1 MANLANRQF
10 TRKVPG
16 QSTPARLPSMDE
28 YQRNGLTVPRSSG
41 ALSRRRTPMDWPA
54 EREFRIL
61 SIDGGGIRGIF
72 PAAVLAG
79 LEERYL
85 DGTSIAGCFD
95 LVAGTSTGGVIAI
108 GLGAGLRAAE
118 LRDLYIERGGEI
130 FPPTN
135 PVSRKVRK
143 GLGVFRY
150 RYNREA
156 LDRILCDYLGHR
168 TLGESKSRLCIPAC
182 DGRYSEV
189 YVFKT
194 PHHPDFFLDG
204 NEQMVKVATA
214 TSAAPTYFQPLEDGG
229 YTFLDG
235 GLWANNPI
243 MVGLVEALTSFS
255 VPRERIRILSLG
267 CGGSSYKVGGWKKN
281 LGGMLAWSNIFA
293 GAMRFQSLNALGQ
306 AGLLI
311 GADRITRIDTPPE
324 EQSINLDDWVRA
336 AAELP
341 DAAIQA
347 LDEHG
352 GMVMS
357 SFLTDPITPYCPP
370 AQSLVST
377 NLADQPGKPTSII
390 KEVMVL

>member
-1 MANLANRQF
+1 MNKR
-10 TRKVPG
+10 T
-16 QSTPARLPSMDE
+16 
-28 YQRNGLTVPRSSG
+28 GLTFPRSTWS
-41 ALSRRRTPMDWPA
+41 LSKRRAPLDWPS
-54 EREFRIL
+54 EHEFRIL

-85 DGTSIAGCFD
+85 GGASIAGYFD
-95 LVAGTSTGGVIAI
+95 LVVGTSTGGVIAI

-143 GLGVFRY
+143 GLGIFRY
-150 RYNREA
+150 RYNRET

-182 DGRYSEV
+182 DGRYGEV

-214 TSAAPTYFQPLEDGG
+214 TSAAPTYFQPLEQGG

-267 CGGSSYKVGGWKKN
+267 CGDSSYKVGGWKKN
-281 LGGMLAWSNIFA
+281 LGGLLAWSDAIYR
-293 GAMRFQSLNALGQ
+293 AMRFQSLNALGQ

-311 GADRITRIDTPPE
+311 GADRIIRIDSPAA
-324 EQSINLDDWVRA
+324 EQPIDLDDWGRA
-336 AAELP
+336 TAELP
-341 DAAIQA
+341 GAAIQA
-347 LDEHG
+347 LNEHG
-352 GMVMS
+352 DTVMS
-357 SFLTDPITPYCPP
+357 AFLADPVIPYCPL
-370 AQSLVST
+370 ASINITT
-377 NLADQPGKPTSII
+377 NLLPTNQDNQHLSSRR
-390 KEVMVL
+390 

>member
-1 MANLANRQF
+1 
-10 TRKVPG
+10 
-16 QSTPARLPSMDE
+16 MDDH
-28 YQRNGLTVPRSSG
+28 QRNGLTVPRSSW
-41 ALSRRRTPMDWPA
+41 ALSRRRAPMDWPA

-85 DGTSIAGCFD
+85 GGASIAGYFD
-95 LVAGTSTGGVIAI
+95 LVVGTSTGGVIAI

-135 PVSRKVRK
+135 PVSRKVRE
-143 GLGVFRY
+143 GLGIFRY

-156 LDRILCDYLGHR
+156 LDRILCDYLGHL

-243 MVGLVEALTSFS
+243 MVGLIEALTSFS

-281 LGGMLAWSNIFA
+281 LGGMLAWSDIIV

-311 GADRITRIDTPPE
+311 GADRIIRIDAPAE
-324 EQSINLDDWVRA
+324 EQPINLDDWIRA
-336 AAELP
+336 TTELP
-341 DAAIQA
+341 AAAIQT

-352 GMVMS
+352 DTVMS
-357 SFLTDPITPYCPP
+357 LFLTDPITPYCPP
-370 AQSLVST
+370 AAISHSN
-377 NLADQPGKPTSII
+377 NLADQPGQPTSII
-390 KEVMVL
+390 KEVMEL